1 MLAAGHTSC
10 VYAGALPDHGW
21 ADVYR
26 ESGPEE
32 LSGFSS
38 SPGWVLN
45 HWSISLQ
52 PAATTSS
59 IQPGSAGAALNG
71 APQQD
76 AAAATATGGQPRP
89 AAHIKLQGTLTGG
102 PHKLLAVQPLYPS
115 SACSSEAAG
124 SEQQQQQAAAGWL
137 LAVADDVDCAV
148 LRVAL
153 NPHAATPEVS
163 QSCMCGLP
171 ACMRTA
177 VEMSPA
183 RPACCA
189 LLAGSGS

>member
-1 MLAAGHTSC
+1 
-10 VYAGALPDHGW
+10 
-21 ADVYR
+21 VYR

-59 IQPGSAGAALNG
+59 TQPGSAGAAQNG
-71 APQQD
+71 AAQQD
-76 AAAATATGGQPRP
+76 AAATGGQRRP
-89 AAHIKLQGTLTGG
+89 TAHIKLQGTLTGG
-102 PHKLLAVQPLYPS
+102 PHKLLAVQPLQPS

-163 QSCMCGLP
+163 QSCLCG
-171 ACMRTA
+171 
-177 VEMSPA
+177 SPV
-183 RPACCA
+183 CI
-189 LLAGSGS
+189 